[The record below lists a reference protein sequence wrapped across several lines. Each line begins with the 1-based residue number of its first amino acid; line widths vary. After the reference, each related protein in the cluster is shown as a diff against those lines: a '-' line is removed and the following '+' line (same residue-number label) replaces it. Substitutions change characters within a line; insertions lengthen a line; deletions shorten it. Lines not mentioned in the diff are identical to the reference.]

1 MNEKRDNNIVT
12 NTSLSGSNGSLRKE
26 FLISSQNIEVNNSH
40 NQINNNSKNY
50 YDSKVPL
57 SPNNHAVGNQGF
69 EHRKT
74 EEMRE
79 M

>member
-12 NTSLSGSNGSLRKE
+12 NTSLSVSNGSLRKE

-50 YDSKVPL
+50 YDS
-57 SPNNHAVGNQGF
+57 
-69 EHRKT
+69 
-74 EEMRE
+74 
-79 M
+79 